1 MDIKDCFYLGKI
13 TKRYSFKGEVILNLD
28 TDDPQGYQN
37 LKLVFILIN
46 GKLISFVIEKSS
58 YQKKSMLRVKFEG
71 INSEEDV
78 SSLLNK
84 EIYLPLDLLPNLDG
98 KKFYYHEIIGYKV
111 VDSNYGPIG
120 SIEKVNDKPTQSI
133 FVIKYK
139 ERQILIPINE
149 EIIKE
154 IDRKNKSIYIS
165 APNGLIDLYLE

>member
-1 MDIKDCFYLGKI
+1 
-13 TKRYSFKGEVILNLD
+13 
-28 TDDPQGYQN
+28 
-37 LKLVFILIN
+37 
-46 GKLISFVIEKSS
+46 
-58 YQKKSMLRVKFEG
+58 MLRVKFEG

-98 KKFYYHEIIGYKV
+98 KKFYYHEIIGYEV
-111 VDSNYGPIG
+111 IDSNYGPIG
-120 SIEKVNDKPTQSI
+120 LIEKVNDKPTQSI

>member
-1 MDIKDCFYLGKI
+1 M
-13 TKRYSFKGEVILNLD
+13 
-28 TDDPQGYQN
+28 
-37 LKLVFILIN
+37 
-46 GKLISFVIEKSS
+46 
-58 YQKKSMLRVKFEG
+58 
-71 INSEEDV
+71 
-78 SSLLNK
+78 
-84 EIYLPLDLLPNLDG
+84 DG